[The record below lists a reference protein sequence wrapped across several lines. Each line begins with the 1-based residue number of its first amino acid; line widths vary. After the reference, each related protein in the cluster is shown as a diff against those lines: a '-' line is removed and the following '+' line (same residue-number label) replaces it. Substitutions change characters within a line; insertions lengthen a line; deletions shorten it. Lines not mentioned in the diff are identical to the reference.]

1 LDLSSFNSDF
11 VVFLLLLLSLIIS
24 SLCAVMIRNLLKA
37 AIALAST
44 SAILTI
50 VMFILNSPWAAV
62 FELSVCAGLITV
74 VLISA
79 ISLTGEKPS
88 EEIVKLKK
96 KRLQRF
102 MILPLILVVATAL
115 LWISWPYLSNWVPK
129 IVSSEATF
137 QEALWNIRQL
147 DILGQIII
155 ILAGVFGIVVLFKE
169 REVK

>member
-1 LDLSSFNSDF
+1 MDLSSFNSDF
-11 VVFLLLLLSLIIS
+11 VVLILLLVSLIIS
-24 SLCAVMIRNLLKA
+24 SLCAVMIRNLIKA
-37 AIALAST
+37 SIALAST

-50 VMFILNSPWAAV
+50 VMFLLNSPWAAV

-74 VLISA
+74 IFIGA

-88 EEIVKLKK
+88 EEIIQLR
-96 KRLQRF
+96 KRRLRRF
-102 MILPLILVVATAL
+102 VALPLLLLVAIAL
-115 LWISWPYLSNWVPK
+115 FFISWPYLNNWVPK

-137 QEALWNIRQL
+137 QEALWNIRKL

>member
-1 LDLSSFNSDF
+1 MDLSFNTDF
-11 VVFLLLLLSLIIS
+11 IVFILLLISLIIS

-50 VMFILNSPWAAV
+50 VMFMLGSPWAAV

-88 EEIVKLKK
+88 DEIVQLRKQRLK
-96 KRLQRF
+96 RF
-102 MILPLILVVATAL
+102 IVLPILLVVAAGL
-115 LWISWPYLSNWVPK
+115 LWMSWPYLSNWVPK
-129 IVSSEATF
+129 IVSSKATF
-137 QEALWNIRQL
+137 QEALWNVRQL

-169 REVK
+169 REKK